1 MALQDRV
8 DKAMN
13 GTNAVLYD
21 QIASIIE
28 QLRAEEQGQEMLGD
42 EMNPM
47 EMDKEQMPGAMMG
60 EGDRMKGDYRK
71 QEDDDDYDEMGDM
84 MGKGREAMKAEATGE
99 TAREDAESRTEEE
112 QPDGSDEAMK
122 LVDKRLTQMERSL
135 AAMTGVVKTLYNRI
149 KKQENVSKSNEQS
162 IDGILEG
169 IVTAETIIKA
179 TEPEPINNVNKGAVQ
194 YQTNELAES
203 IVNALVSRGDSVQKS
218 EHFDT
223 REALGNV
230 MTELV
235 HGKGGK

>member
-21 QIASIIE
+21 QITSIIE

-47 EMDKEQMPGAMMG
+47 ETDKEQMPGAMMG

-149 KKQENVSKSNEQS
+149 KKQENVAKSNEES
-162 IDGILEG
+162 ISGILDGIG
-169 IVTAETIIKA
+169 VAEEVMKMSE
-179 TEPEPINNVNKGAVQ
+179 TESANVNKAAVQ
-194 YQTNELAES
+194 YQNNDFVNMLAEAIAAKKDNS
-203 IVNALVSRGDSVQKS
+203 QQAEPFDSRT
-218 EHFDT
+218 EI
-223 REALGNV
+223 GNV
-230 MTELV
+230 MKALV